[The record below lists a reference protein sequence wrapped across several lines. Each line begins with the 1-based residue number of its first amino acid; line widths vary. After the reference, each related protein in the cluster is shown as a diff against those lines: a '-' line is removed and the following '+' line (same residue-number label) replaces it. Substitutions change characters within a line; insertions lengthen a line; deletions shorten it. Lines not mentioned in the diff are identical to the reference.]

1 LVKSP
6 LRASPTPHLR
16 LPRSPRRL
24 ASAGVMLAVTLLA
37 AWLGAC
43 GGDSDGSPEP
53 TVRHQRP
60 EAVIAGTH
68 LTRDGLYEV
77 EFPQGWTV
85 DADLASVENQFV
97 DAFFSGEVDAGVQTN
112 ISVTCEEAD
121 TEVDLDAYVA
131 DKLFAVESLD
141 GRSDIHTGEGPSV
154 SGQPSRTIEYGI
166 RLAGEQPKDVRR
178 VDVVFVGGGCGW
190 VVSLVSTPGAAEGAR
205 PFLDGFLDSFEL
217 LS

>member
-1 LVKSP
+1 MLGSRFRGSP
-6 LRASPTPHLR
+6 PYGAPV
-16 LPRSPRRL
+16 RSPRP
-24 ASAGVMLAVTLLA
+24 LAVVVTLALTLLA
-37 AWLGAC
+37 LSVGAC
-43 GGDSDGSPEP
+43 GGGSDDAEP
-53 TVRHQRP
+53 TPGRDRRP

-68 LTRDGLYEV
+68 LTRAGLYEV

-97 DAFFSGEVDAGVQTN
+97 DAFFSGDIEAGVQTN

-131 DKLFAVESLD
+131 DKLFAVESLE

-154 SGQPSRTIEYGI
+154 SGQPSSTIEYGI
-166 RLAGEQPKDVRR
+166 TLTGEQPKDVHR

-190 VVSLVSTPGAAEGAR
+190 VVSLVSTPAAAAGAR
-205 PFLDGFLDSFEL
+205 AFLDGFLASFEL
-217 LS
+217 SS